1 MEIKIND
8 QQLKIAFKDALF
20 ELFNE
25 NKNFVKSTF
34 VEVIEDIAMGRAI
47 KEGDKNDLVS
57 EKEIFEILD
66 K

>member
-1 MEIKIND
+1 MEMKIND

-34 VEVIEDIAMGRAI
+34 VEVIEDIAMGKAI

>member
-1 MEIKIND
+1 MKIND

-34 VEVIEDIAMGRAI
+34 VEVIEDIAMGKAI